1 MKARLKLAD
10 GGEKTADAKII
21 EKDDRTVVYLEK
33 EKFSKDVEYVDFL
46 YDYFVKNTGDE
57 GYFIT
62 DMCLSMLSRY
72 SAIGM

>member
-21 EKDDRTVVYLEK
+21 KKDDRTVVYLEK

-46 YDYFVKNTGDE
+46 RRTGFAADAVSSNRRVLAAA
-57 GYFIT
+57 F
-62 DMCLSMLSRY
+62 
-72 SAIGM
+72 